1 MTVLPF
7 NDEEEVLVRANDS
20 PFGLSAGVFTNDLN
34 RAHRMVGALDAGT
47 MWINNYN
54 LAPTEMV
61 SFFLGFQK
69 FWLFLFFV
77 LGFDKGKRKDK
88 RRCTN
93 LLTHILS
100 LSLSV
105 FCFSFPLPL
114 YSLSLSLSLSL
125 SWQPWKGFKQSGLG
139 QENGSGCIHYW
150 TKEKS
155 IYMETGDV
163 EDMFPK

>member
-61 SFFLGFQK
+61 SSFLGF
-69 FWLFLFFV
+69 
-77 LGFDKGKRKDK
+77 
-88 RRCTN
+88 
-93 LLTHILS
+93 
-100 LSLSV
+100 
-105 FCFSFPLPL
+105 
-114 YSLSLSLSLSL
+114 
-125 SWQPWKGFKQSGLG
+125 
-139 QENGSGCIHYW
+139 
-150 TKEKS
+150 
-155 IYMETGDV
+155 
-163 EDMFPK
+163 